1 MKIVVLVK
9 HVHVPET
16 PEDPPFAADLTVDRI
31 GLRGR
36 LNEADEHAVEQA
48 RRIACRRR
56 DVQIS
61 ALTMGPAG
69 AVAALRRALVLGAD
83 QGVHV
88 LDDALPGSD
97 ALATSR
103 VLAAAVRRLGFD
115 LVLCGAVSADSGTAV
130 VPTMVAE
137 RLGVPSLCFAD
148 AVRVGVDGADG
159 VDEVVVR
166 RDAGAVGEGAV
177 VEGAVVEEAA
187 AFLPALVSV
196 TDRCGAPR
204 YPSIH
209 AVAEARHKLVRTW
222 ALADLGVPRSQVG
235 KQAAATVTRTVN
247 PCPRR
252 HAGDVVRDDGHGCG
266 AAGLA
271 DFLAER
277 HLI

>member
-1 MKIVVLVK
+1 MKIVVLIK
-9 HVHVPET
+9 HVHVPDSPDER
-16 PEDPPFAADLTVDRI
+16 PFAADLTVDRA

-48 RRIACRRR
+48 RRIACRRM

-69 AVAALRRALVLGAD
+69 AAAGLRRALVLGAD

-88 LDDALPGSD
+88 LDDALRGSD

-115 LVLCGAVSADSGTAV
+115 LVLCGAASADSGTSV

-148 AVRVGVDGADG
+148 EVRVGTDA

-166 RDAGAVGEGAV
+166 RDAGT
-177 VEGAVVEEAA
+177 VVEEAA

-196 TDRCGAPR
+196 TDHSAAPR

-209 AVAEARHKLVRTW
+209 AIAEARHKSVRIW
-222 ALADLGVPRSQVG
+222 SLADLGISRSQVG
-235 KQAAATVTRTVN
+235 LKAAATVTRTVA
-247 PCPRR
+247 PCGG
-252 HAGDVVRDDGHGCG
+252 HAGSVIRDDGRGYA

-271 DFLAER
+271 DFLVER

>member
-1 MKIVVLVK
+1 LIREEAGRRVKIVVLVK
-9 HVHVPET
+9 YVHVPET
-16 PEDPPFAADLTVDRI
+16 PEDPPFAADLTVDRT

-36 LNEADEHAVEQA
+36 LNEADEYAVEQA
-48 RRIACRRR
+48 RRIACRRL

-83 QGVHV
+83 QGAHV
-88 LDDALPGSD
+88 LDDALHGSD

-115 LVLCGAVSADSGTAV
+115 LVLCGASSADSGMAV

-148 AVRVGVDGADG
+148 AVRVGVDAA
-159 VDEVVVR
+159 DEVVVR
-166 RDAGAVGEGAV
+166 RDA
-177 VEGAVVEEAA
+177 GAVVEEAA

-196 TDRCGAPR
+196 TDRCAAPR

-209 AVAEARHKLVRTW
+209 AVAEAPHKLVRTW
-222 ALADLGVPRSQVG
+222 SLADLGVSRSQVG
-235 KQAAATVTRTVN
+235 LRAAATVTRTVV
-247 PCPRR
+247 PCARR
-252 HAGDVVRDDGHGCG
+252 HAGDVIRDDGRGQ
-266 AAGLA
+266 AATALA